1 MLRVVSNLTHFNRSR
16 PLVAIDPLR
25 FMSQKHITAKL
36 PSPVRDLVVSLTQ
49 DGRQH
54 MGRNDNDEG
63 EVAQWIEKIA
73 EGALVK
79 GDLQVLQSCYLIT
92 IRVT

>member
-1 MLRVVSNLTHFNRSR
+1 
-16 PLVAIDPLR
+16 
-25 FMSQKHITAKL
+25 MSQQHITEKL
-36 PSPVRDLVVSLTQ
+36 PSRVRDLVVNLMQ

-73 EGALVK
+73 EGSLVK
-79 GDLQVLQSCYLIT
+79 GDLQVLDPIISSRYEWLDIT
-92 IRVT
+92 RHWVRISMHNLSLVPSS